1 VAIIKIPKKKTSSPN
16 VKEKRK
22 AGTRAGLTK
31 AAIVAAAA
39 KLIESVGANGF
50 SLRKLAKA
58 LGVGPTTIHFHF
70 EGGVG
75 AVSSTV
81 AQQALAGVTRPFK
94 PKEEPAAY
102 LAELLLKIME
112 ALHARPVVAKL
123 VVLQLSSNPILEPLL
138 AERLLLALAALG
150 VPTEARPKMYQ
161 RAMGVIFE
169 MILAECGRSS
179 AAEQKEASAQMHETI
194 AALPSTEFPNLTEL
208 REAIVAE
215 TVQARSG
222 EAVSSG
228 RRRIRGPAHHNA
240 RRQVAA
246 RRRPNPAND
255 GERRLVAAST
265 LNRPLHY
272 IVSAEWPGRCA
283 LWRLGFFEFLGDRKS
298 HRTPGR
304 RRVDSNRRRSQRPRP
319 CDPRS
324 PLTAARIAPHC
335 GAASAPL
342 RLGSRR
348 SQTRCGYS
356 LAVGVGALG
365 KCGHM

>member
-1 VAIIKIPKKKTSSPN
+1 MRGSTDSLGAPRLSLLIASVGVAIIKIPKKKTSSPI

-31 AAIVAAAA
+31 GAIVTTAA

-75 AVSSTV
+75 AVSSAV

-102 LAELLLKIME
+102 LGELLLKILQ

-179 AAEQKEASAQMHETI
+179 AADQSLGADAQNDCDLAVDGVSELDGI
-194 AALPSTEFPNLTEL
+194 ARGYRRRDRSG
-208 REAIVAE
+208 
-215 TVQARSG
+215 RSG
-222 EAVSSG
+222 EAVS
-228 RRRIRGPAHHNA
+228 
-240 RRQVAA
+240 
-246 RRRPNPAND
+246 
-255 GERRLVAAST
+255 
-265 LNRPLHY
+265 
-272 IVSAEWPGRCA
+272 
-283 LWRLGFFEFLGDRKS
+283 
-298 HRTPGR
+298 
-304 RRVDSNRRRSQRPRP
+304 
-319 CDPRS
+319 
-324 PLTAARIAPHC
+324 
-335 GAASAPL
+335 
-342 RLGSRR
+342 
-348 SQTRCGYS
+348 
-356 LAVGVGALG
+356 
-365 KCGHM
+365 

>member
-1 VAIIKIPKKKTSSPN
+1 MAPPLSLLIASVIVAIIKIPKKKTSSPN

-22 AGTRAGLTK
+22 VGTRAGLTK

-50 SLRKLAKA
+50 SLRRLAKE

-75 AVSSTV
+75 AVFSAV

-138 AERLLLALAALG
+138 AERLLLALALLG

-169 MILAECGRSS
+169 MISFKSLCWASMS
-179 AAEQKEASAQMHETI
+179 A
-194 AALPSTEFPNLTEL
+194 
-208 REAIVAE
+208 V
-215 TVQARSG
+215 
-222 EAVSSG
+222 
-228 RRRIRGPAHHNA
+228 
-240 RRQVAA
+240 
-246 RRRPNPAND
+246 
-255 GERRLVAAST
+255 
-265 LNRPLHY
+265 
-272 IVSAEWPGRCA
+272 
-283 LWRLGFFEFLGDRKS
+283 
-298 HRTPGR
+298 
-304 RRVDSNRRRSQRPRP
+304 
-319 CDPRS
+319 
-324 PLTAARIAPHC
+324 
-335 GAASAPL
+335 
-342 RLGSRR
+342 
-348 SQTRCGYS
+348 
-356 LAVGVGALG
+356 
-365 KCGHM
+365 